1 MVWLLAPAN
10 YDEDHSSPTPNYMLN
25 QTRNTH
31 PSLDISYKIL
41 SWGVFGA
48 FIHRN
53 HPVCQHD
60 LSPSLNLWIK
70 TLVWLYRIGSA
81 PDWSFGVHKCFLV
94 LQNMNLW
101 WSNAIT
107 MKGEKIHDF
116 WAWVALVE
124 TECKYITVITK
135 KLKISVTLE
144 ISSSVLSTNLL
155 PYIHLKKLGSYYL
168 WQKKI
173 NLHFL
178 CCHVKWSHVIR

>member
-1 MVWLLAPAN
+1 MVWLPAPAN
-10 YDEDHSSPTPNYMLN
+10 YFKGQQTSIISPNQMCARLETPRLLA
-25 QTRNTH
+25 T
-31 PSLDISYKIL
+31 SYKIL

-135 KLKISVTLE
+135 NWRF
-144 ISSSVLSTNLL
+144 LSL
-155 PYIHLKKLGSYYL
+155 
-168 WQKKI
+168 
-173 NLHFL
+173 
-178 CCHVKWSHVIR
+178 

>member
-1 MVWLLAPAN
+1 MRKTEVKFMVWLLAPAN
-10 YDEDHSSPTPNYMLN
+10 YDEDHSSPTPNYMLS

-48 FIHRN
+48 FIHQN

-144 ISSSVLSTNLL
+144 ISSWVLSSN
-155 PYIHLKKLGSYYL
+155 
-168 WQKKI
+168 
-173 NLHFL
+173 
-178 CCHVKWSHVIR
+178 

>member
-70 TLVWLYRIGSA
+70 TLVWLYWIRSA
-81 PDWSFGVHKCFLV
+81 PDWSYAS
-94 LQNMNLW
+94 W
-101 WSNAIT
+101 YYRTW
-107 MKGEKIHDF
+107 
-116 WAWVALVE
+116 
-124 TECKYITVITK
+124 
-135 KLKISVTLE
+135 ISDDPM
-144 ISSSVLSTNLL
+144 LL
-155 PYIHLKKLGSYYL
+155 PWKERKYMIAGPGLPWWKQNVNISQSS
-168 WQKKI
+168 QKI
-173 NLHFL
+173 EDFCHFRNFFL
-178 CCHVKWSHVIR
+178 SSFN